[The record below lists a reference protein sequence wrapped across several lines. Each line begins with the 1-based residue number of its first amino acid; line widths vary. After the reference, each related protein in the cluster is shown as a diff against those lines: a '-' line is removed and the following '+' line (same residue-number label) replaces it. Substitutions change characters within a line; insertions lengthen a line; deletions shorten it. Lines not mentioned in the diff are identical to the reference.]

1 MILAEVFPLLLFTIF
16 AIILDLLDG
25 LLTYFGEP
33 LLRLLASEILLGLVN
48 EVEKWYYLKNLS

>member
-16 AIILDLLDG
+16 AIFLDLLDG
-25 LLTYFGEP
+25 LLTYFGES

-48 EVEKWYYLKNLS
+48 EVETWYYLKILS